1 MKVVYTPKDSRY
13 AIDVSNNTERYN
25 CDAYIYFK
33 EKRKDDLTEIV
44 NEINRRE
51 KEKYHLPSL

>member
-1 MKVVYTPKDSRY
+1 MKIVYTPKDRKKY
-13 AIDVSNNTERYN
+13 IDVSANTERYN
-25 CDAYIYFK
+25 CDAYDYFR

-51 KEKYHLPSL
+51 KEKYHMAHL